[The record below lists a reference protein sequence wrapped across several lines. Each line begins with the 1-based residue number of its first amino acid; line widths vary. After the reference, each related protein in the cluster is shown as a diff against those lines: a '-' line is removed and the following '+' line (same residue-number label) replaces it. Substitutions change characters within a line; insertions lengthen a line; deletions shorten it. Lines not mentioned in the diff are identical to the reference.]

1 MSFVRGQE
9 ELQAKKQAGMASS
22 FLNCYLHVA
31 IKSFLKLS
39 LRNSDP
45 HDLSHT
51 SSANK
56 AVSIASL
63 TSGGSALMPSKS
75 DTRKATVT
83 AQLRHGAELQPCSR
97 SCAPARCLRL
107 CVGLFLIL

>member
-9 ELQAKKQAGMASS
+9 ELQAKKRAGMASG

-31 IKSFLKLS
+31 VKSFLKLS
-39 LRNSDP
+39 LRNSDL

-63 TSGGSALMPSKS
+63 TSGGSTLMPARPRLLLSFITEQS
-75 DTRKATVT
+75 SN
-83 AQLRHGAELQPCSR
+83 P
-97 SCAPARCLRL
+97 APGL
-107 CVGLFLIL
+107 CTSSLP

>member
-1 MSFVRGQE
+1 MSFRQGPRT
-9 ELQAKKQAGMASS
+9 AGKEAGRDGFHS

-39 LRNSDP
+39 LRNPDP

-56 AVSIASL
+56 AVSVASL
-63 TSGGSALMPSKS
+63 TSGGSALMPGNP
-75 DTRKATVT
+75 DARKATVT
-83 AQLRHGAELQPCSR
+83 AQLNHGAEHQPCSW
-97 SCAPARCLRL
+97 SCAPACCLRL
-107 CVGLFLIL
+107 CVGLFLTL

>member
-1 MSFVRGQE
+1 MSFVGGQE
-9 ELQAKKQAGMASS
+9 ELQAKKRAGRVSS

-39 LRNSDP
+39 LRNPDP

-56 AVSIASL
+56 AVSVASL
-63 TSGGSALMPSKS
+63 TSGGSTLMPNNPDARSQGRGYRS
-75 DTRKATVT
+75 AS
-83 AQLRHGAELQPCSR
+83 SR
-97 SCAPARCLRL
+97 SRAPTLLPEL
-107 CVGLFLIL
+107 CTSSLP